1 LISNALK
8 YAFDETQENGNLQV
22 QLKQE
27 KGNLLLRVKDNGKGL
42 PINWSYDNTASL
54 GYQLIKSFAAKMKAM
69 LTITGTNGT
78 DVQMTIT
85 KYKLN

>member
-1 LISNALK
+1 
-8 YAFDETQENGNLQV
+8 
-22 QLKQE
+22 
-27 KGNLLLRVKDNGKGL
+27 L
-42 PINWSYDNTASL
+42 PLNWSYDNTASL